1 MREFHDTI
9 LRISTSSLVFSTFYC
24 KLKRINF
31 DSDTPRRSLLDA
43 FFDLKSGRG
52 EPFASTSTSMQASS
66 MTLKDGKFS
75 IEVDIQVKISDL

>member
-1 MREFHDTI
+1 M
-9 LRISTSSLVFSTFYC
+9 
-24 KLKRINF
+24 NF
-31 DSDTPRRSLLDA
+31 DSETPRRSLLDA

-75 IEVDIQVKISDL
+75 IEVDIQVKFQIFKQFDKNY

>member
-1 MREFHDTI
+1 MFLQVLNI
-9 LRISTSSLVFSTFYC
+9 P
-24 KLKRINF
+24 
-31 DSDTPRRSLLDA
+31 SDTPRRSLLDA

-75 IEVDIQVKISDL
+75 IEVDIQVRTFGSLIASLSI